1 MNSLRPFILGITATF
16 FVPWLCLIVIP
27 HNKMKAEPVEWADSE
42 TGKLFTY
49 PAGKPNIFR
58 QGQIVYAQEGC
69 AHCHTQMIR
78 PTYMGFES
86 WRPDFGKEGTVELP
100 VRIRETRA
108 GDYDGEQFAY
118 LGIQRIGPDLSNVG
132 YRHNEKWHHEHL
144 YNPQSKRNFSMMPS
158 FRHLYTK
165 REIKGQSSENAL
177 SGIETE
183 NDEAANYEVV
193 PTERAKALVG
203 YLMTLKKDDSFSNVL
218 KGESEDDKGDAKAK

>member
-1 MNSLRPFILGITATF
+1 MNSLKQFILGITATF

-27 HNKMKAEPVEWADSE
+27 HNKMKAEPVEWTDAE

-100 VRIRETRA
+100 IRIRETRS

-132 YRHNEKWHHEHL
+132 YRHDENWHHEHL
-144 YNPQSKRNFSMMPS
+144 YNPQSKRDFSMMPS
-158 FRHLYTK
+158 FRHLYAK
-165 REIKGQSSENAL
+165 RRIKGQRSEHAL
-177 SGIETE
+177 ANIHFK
-183 NDEAANYEVV
+183 NDETNEYEVI

-203 YLMTLKKDDSFSNVL
+203 YLMTLKKDDPFSSNVED
-218 KGESEDDKGDAKAK
+218 GSENNEGDGKAK

>member
-49 PAGKPNIFR
+49 PTGKPNIFR

-118 LGIQRIGPDLSNVG
+118 LGVQRIGPDLSNVG
-132 YRHNEKWHHEHL
+132 YR
-144 YNPQSKRNFSMMPS
+144 QSKRNFSMMPS

-177 SGIETE
+177 SGIET
-183 NDEAANYEVV
+183 DEEANYEVV

-218 KGESEDDKGDAKAK
+218 EGESEDDKGDAKAK

>member
-1 MNSLRPFILGITATF
+1 MNSLRPFLLGITATF

-27 HNKMKAEPVEWADSE
+27 HNKMKAEPVEWTDTE

-69 AHCHTQMIR
+69 ANCHTQMIR

-86 WRPDFGKEGTVELP
+86 WRPDFGKEGTIDLP
-100 VRIRETRA
+100 IRIRETRA

-132 YRHNEKWHHEHL
+132 YRHDEKWHHEHL
-144 YNPQSKRNFSMMPS
+144 YDPQSKRGFSMMPS
-158 FRHLYTK
+158 FRHLYIK
-165 REIKGQSSENAL
+165 RKIQGQRSEQSLSRVESDNA
-177 SGIETE
+177 ED
-183 NDEAANYEVV
+183 DEYEVV

-203 YLMTLKKDDSFSNVL
+203 YLMTLKKDDPFSGNSVDASENNE
-218 KGESEDDKGDAKAK
+218 GESKAN

>member
-1 MNSLRPFILGITATF
+1 MNSLKQFILGITATF

-27 HNKMKAEPVEWADSE
+27 HNKMRAEPVEWADAE

-100 VRIRETRA
+100 IRIRETRS

-132 YRHNEKWHHEHL
+132 YRHDENWHHEHL
-144 YNPQSKRNFSMMPS
+144 YNPQSKRDFSMMPS
-158 FRHLYTK
+158 FRHLYAK
-165 REIKGQSSENAL
+165 RRIKGQRSEHAL
-177 SGIETE
+177 ANIHFK
-183 NDEAANYEVV
+183 NDETNEYEVV
-193 PTERAKALVG
+193 PTEKAKALVG
-203 YLMTLKKDDSFSNVL
+203 YLMTLKKDDPFSSNVED
-218 KGESEDDKGDAKAK
+218 GSENNEGDGKAK

>member
-1 MNSLRPFILGITATF
+1 
-16 FVPWLCLIVIP
+16 
-27 HNKMKAEPVEWADSE
+27 
-42 TGKLFTY
+42 LFTY

-100 VRIRETRA
+100 IRIRETRS
-108 GDYDGEQFAY
+108 GYYDGEQFAY

-132 YRHNEKWHHEHL
+132 YRHDENWHHEHL
-144 YNPQSKRNFSMMPS
+144 YNPQSKRDFSMMPS
-158 FRHLYTK
+158 FRHLYAK
-165 REIKGQSSENAL
+165 RKIKGQRSEHAL
-177 SGIETE
+177 ANIHFK
-183 NDEAANYEVV
+183 NDETNEYEVI

-203 YLMTLKKDDSFSNVL
+203 YLMTLKKDDPFSSNVED
-218 KGESEDDKGDAKAK
+218 ESENNEGDGKAK

>member
-1 MNSLRPFILGITATF
+1 MKSLKQFILGITATF

-27 HNKMKAEPVEWADSE
+27 HNKMKAEPVEWTDAE

-100 VRIRETRA
+100 IRIRETRS

-132 YRHNEKWHHEHL
+132 YRHDENWHHEHL
-144 YNPQSKRNFSMMPS
+144 YNPQSKRDFSMMPS
-158 FRHLYTK
+158 FRHLYAK
-165 REIKGQSSENAL
+165 RKIKGQRSEHAL
-177 SGIETE
+177 ANIHFK
-183 NDEAANYEVV
+183 NDETNEYEVI

-203 YLMTLKKDDSFSNVL
+203 YLMTLKKDDPFSSNVED
-218 KGESEDDKGDAKAK
+218 GSENNEGDGKAK